1 MQHNAV
7 LFMQTAAVPHT
18 AYKLSWNYS
27 SGLLKS
33 ACHECLLSR
42 QEQSN
47 NTLPYFCSQI
57 MHLFWEVKLKAQNV
71 HNCMD
76 ENLHAN
82 NI

>member
-1 MQHNAV
+1 
-7 LFMQTAAVPHT
+7 MQTAAVPPA

-33 ACHECLLSR
+33 AYHEYLLNR

-47 NTLPYFCSQI
+47 NTLPYFSSQI
-57 MHLFWEVKLKAQNV
+57 MHLFRDVKLKAQNV